1 MTPEAR
7 ALDHRPVMDH
17 GVRDGSE
24 FLVGTNYL
32 SIEQILRLT
41 FDGLNIQIQGMLR
54 LNY

>member
-32 SIEQILRLT
+32 LNKSYSFT
-41 FDGLNIQIQGMLR
+41 FAGLNIQIQGMLR